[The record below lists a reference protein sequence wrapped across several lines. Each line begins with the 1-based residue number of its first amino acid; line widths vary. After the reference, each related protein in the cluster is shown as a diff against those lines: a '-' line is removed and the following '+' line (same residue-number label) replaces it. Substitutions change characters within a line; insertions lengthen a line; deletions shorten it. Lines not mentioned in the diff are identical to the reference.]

1 MRLHRLVGIL
11 LLMESRGIVKAKD
24 LAEAFETTERTIY
37 RDIDTLCEAGVPIV
51 SYAGPTGGYSLMNG
65 YTIHQDNLHC
75 DEVISL
81 YLSGIGIRPV
91 KHSEASINLKKSM
104 LKLEKSLP
112 ANYLPDLR
120 IAKERFY
127 YDPNIWWK
135 EQKPIECLDL
145 LRKAVWKSQKLSILY
160 TKSSKNE
167 DETALRKIRPYG
179 LVVKNMDWYLISY
192 CEMRQDLRVY
202 RCDRILEATLLPD
215 ETFSLPE
222 DFSLE
227 EFWKSWVNEFTNI
240 VVKEPL
246 SE

>member
-1 MRLHRLVGIL
+1 MRLHRLIGIL
-11 LLMESRGIVKAKD
+11 LLIESRGTIKAKT

-51 SYAGPTGGYSLMNG
+51 SNAGPSGGYSLIDG
-65 YTIHQDNLHC
+65 YTIHQDNLQC

-81 YLSGIGIRPV
+81 YLSGIGIHPA

-112 ANYLPDLR
+112 SEYLPDIR

-145 LRKAVWKSQKLSILY
+145 LRRAVWKSQKIIIRY
-160 TKSSKNE
+160 TKNSKNE
-167 DETALRKIRPYG
+167 TETAVRTIRPYG

-192 CEMRQDLRVY
+192 CETRKGLRVY

-215 ETFSLPE
+215 ETFVIPS

-227 EFWKSWVNEFTNI
+227 EFWKDWVNEFMDIIKKST
-240 VVKEPL
+240 
-246 SE
+246 